1 MKICLLCKS
10 MDMFEGVK
18 PLYKQMQFESCLD
31 NPEITV
37 GGDVDSEND
46 FLFDSK
52 KIWAPRKIFRKK
64 SLKN

>member
-1 MKICLLCKS
+1 
-10 MDMFEGVK
+10 MDMFESVK

-52 KIWAPRKIFRKK
+52 KI
-64 SLKN
+64 